1 MHSFASVTEKE
12 QDGYVNRQSEEK
24 GDQALPK
31 REDDLPMTRE
41 ERRDA
46 HEGWPM
52 DEQNEFRSCPR
63 GDHRLRDGEIVFD
76 RSTFVRLVLIERQIS
91 GDGEQ
96 NVRFAAFYSNGH
108 GDLVQTSVV
117 VLRRVPRQQIQML
130 VRRRWKGVAQINRID
145 LHANFGQLPSGEN
158 QNPEKRKILVERK
171 DFLRRRTECANW
183 NEFVP
188 KVRGASGIS
197 PLSDW
202 R

>member
-24 GDQALPK
+24 GDQTLPK

-91 GDGEQ
+91 GGE

-130 VRRRWKGVAQINRID
+130 VRRRWKGIAQINRID
-145 LHANFGQLPSGEN
+145 LHSNFGQLPSGEN
-158 QNPEKRKILVERK
+158 QNPEDGEKF
-171 DFLRRRTECANW
+171 FLNEKVFPRRLTECANW

-188 KVRGASGIS
+188 KAREAFGIS